1 MNRTIGF
8 LSMQFEEEEKRDFRP
23 SFFGK
28 LKSIG
33 NPILLDETYG
43 AKLGYSK
50 HDYLGANPS
59 IRFCSRS
66 EVLRSDIVSSV
77 RTPINDELLQMKRG
91 ATLFSMLHFVTHSKR
106 NMMLQDMGVKMYA
119 MDSVVDDFGLRMIQD
134 FPGTVKSALLSG
146 FKLLDTYALSSYCR
160 ILIIGTGELGK
171 LAVDYSVK
179 LAPVPAIV
187 SCVGRSITCDGDKMI
202 MLLKETDVLI
212 DTSKRA
218 ETHKH
223 IIDNVTLGYLPDHA
237 VIIDISADDYDTS
250 VNPIQVKGI
259 EGIPTGNLKKYI
271 IETDDPAY
279 DMIPPS
285 VRSDNRRRL
294 VSCYSWP
301 GVDADHCLN
310 RYEKQIEPF
319 IRILARYE
327 SFENSDDPYIRA
339 LYRSSFDE
347 FQHGISR

>member
-1 MNRTIGF
+1 MIKSIGF

-91 ATLFSMLHFVTHSKR
+91 ATLFSMLHFVTRR
-106 NMMLQDMGVKMYA
+106 NRNVMLQDLGVRMYA

-134 FPGTVKSALLSG
+134 FPGTVRSALLSG
-146 FKLLDTYALSSYCR
+146 FNLLDVDALHGLCR

-171 LAVDYSVK
+171 LAVDYAVK
-179 LAPVPAIV
+179 LAPAPAIV
-187 SCVGRSITCDGDKMI
+187 TSVGRSMTDDRIEMI
-202 MLLKETDVLI
+202 KLLSNTDMII
-212 DTSKRA
+212 DSSKRT

-223 IIDNVTLGYLPDHA
+223 IIDNDMLGSLPEHA
-237 VIIDISADDYDTS
+237 VIVDISADDYDTS

-259 EGIPTGNLKKYI
+259 EGIPTGNLHRYLF
-271 IETDDPAY
+271 ETDDPAY
-279 DMIPPS
+279 DMIPAG
-285 VRSDNRRRL
+285 VRSKNRRRL
-294 VSCYSWP
+294 VSCNAWP
-301 GVDADHCLN
+301 GMDADHCLD

-327 SFENSDDPYIRA
+327 SFDNSDDPYIRA
-339 LYRSSFDE
+339 LNRSSFDE
-347 FQHGISR
+347 FNRELTK